1 MSSMLQYLLPLL
13 SRFRRDEDGQAMVE
27 YGILVAVIAVVVAA
41 AAVTLGSEIS
51 TVFSNL
57 AAYLTTIPSTP

>member
-1 MSSMLQYLLPLL
+1 MPYILQYLSLL
-13 SRFRRDEDGQAMVE
+13 VNRLGREEEGQAMVE

-41 AAVTLGSEIS
+41 AAVTLGTEIS